1 MNTSHTA
8 DNLNIVQLM
17 FGQYSVIVQLSV
29 LIKQKNK
36 KVISIQ
42 DSVCVHN
49 GKANR
54 WNLSAI
60 TKLLSVYCSE
70 SPT

>member
-29 LIKQKNK
+29 LIKQKK
-36 KVISIQ
+36 TKESSLFKI
-42 DSVCVHN
+42 VCVHN

-54 WNLSAI
+54 
-60 TKLLSVYCSE
+60 
-70 SPT
+70 

>member
-17 FGQYSVIVQLSV
+17 FGQYSVIVQLPV

-36 KVISIQ
+36 KVTSIQ
-42 DSVCVHN
+42 DSVC
-49 GKANR
+49 A
-54 WNLSAI
+54 
-60 TKLLSVYCSE
+60 
-70 SPT
+70 